1 MMKNNPVSVLCSCL
15 LILLYTYTA
24 ASKLAGYSNF
34 KVVLDESPLIHK
46 GAGTIAWL
54 LPAAEL
60 IVVLLLFFDASRK
73 AGLYASL
80 LLLIAFTLYIVAML
94 LFADELPCSC
104 GGVLN
109 KMNWKQHLFFN
120 AGFLVVNII
129 GIGRIQLYG
138 LLNFLRRQGMP
149 KT

>member
-1 MMKNNPVSVLCSCL
+1 MKNGPIHIICSSL

-24 ASKLAGYSNF
+24 ASKLADYSTF
-34 KVVLDESPLIHK
+34 KVVLGESPLIHN
-46 GAGTIAWL
+46 GADTIAWL
-54 LPAAEL
+54 LPATEL

-109 KMNWKQHLFFN
+109 KMSWQQHLFFN
-120 AGFLVVNII
+120 AGFLVMNLI
-129 GIGRIQLYG
+129 GIGRFQLYE